1 MDKSYFNFNT
11 DGQYGAF
18 VIPEDVHNK
27 IGEILFKWLESEGHK
42 DVDDMTLYVRGEAKK
57 ESQKNET

>member
-27 IGEILFKWLESEGHK
+27 IGKILLKWLASEGHEG
-42 DVDDMTLYVRGEAKK
+42 VDDMTLYVSGEAKK
-57 ESQKNET
+57 ESQKNG